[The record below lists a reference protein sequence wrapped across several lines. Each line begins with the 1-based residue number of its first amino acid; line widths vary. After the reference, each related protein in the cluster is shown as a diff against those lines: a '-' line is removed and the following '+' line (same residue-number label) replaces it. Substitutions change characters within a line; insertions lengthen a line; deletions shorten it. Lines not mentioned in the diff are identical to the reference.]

1 MKKSPAQQLL
11 EKLVLQQEQQSNT
24 SNAPLILFQYSSHV
38 SLREAAA
45 TRSNKNKSNN
55 NATASNSRSR
65 VQQQQ
70 QHQAAKQQA
79 EADLYRRAQL
89 RTPAENARRSLWGG
103 PLWVEYL
110 TTQLLMIDKSSRA
123 TTKLIWIST
132 TTRPQPAWLFAEQAT
147 SKNAITVVTFKP
159 HQSPQSIFCLDDKDE
174 EKEESN
180 SAYIHP
186 LVTLLTQIRDVQS
199 SQAQSSPHCIPIVL
213 ESATPLVQLYGF
225 VAVHHFIQQLMAIP
239 HTLIL
244 LPVLSESLTAHQHQQ
259 LEDLAHTALW
269 LSNHT
274 GQVDL
279 HVLRRGIREQ
289 DSTVREIWEF
299 ALQQSSSVSSNNNNS
314 SISIVPFRL
323 VVGESEGDNDDDEG
337 DDAPGQVNLLEA
349 MNPALNP
356 DARPAS
362 QQQQQPSVDSD
373 ATGEITKRTNK
384 ITLKLENDD
393 GDDKPQRS
401 AATTVAPPSAPA
413 ANAPR
418 IFMQDD
424 DPEFED
430 YDEEDPDDDLDI

>member
-11 EKLVLQQEQQSNT
+11 EKLVIQQEQQSNT
-24 SNAPLILFQYSSHV
+24 TTNAPLILFQYSSHV

-45 TRSNKNKSNN
+45 TRSNKNS
-55 NATASNSRSR
+55 TASNSRSR

-103 PLWVEYL
+103 PLWLEYL
-110 TTQLLMIDKSSRA
+110 TKQLLMVDKSSQ
-123 TTKLIWIST
+123 TTSPKLIWIST
-132 TTRPQPAWLFAEQAT
+132 TTRPQPAWLLAQQAIH
-147 SKNAITVVTFKP
+147 KNAIQVVTWAP
-159 HQSPQSIFCLDDKDE
+159 QESPQSIFCLDDQDE
-174 EKEESN
+174 EKRESN
-180 SAYIHP
+180 AAYIHP
-186 LVTLLTQIRDVQS
+186 LVTLLTQIREIQS
-199 SQAQSSPHCIPIVL
+199 SQSQLRCIPIVL
-213 ESATPLVQLYGF
+213 ESVTPWVQLYGF
-225 VAVHHFIQQLMAIP
+225 VAVRHFVQQLMTIP

-244 LPVLSESLTAHQHQQ
+244 LSVLSETLTAHQHQQ
-259 LEDLAHTALW
+259 WEDLAHTALW

-289 DSTVREIWEF
+289 DSTVREVWEF
-299 ALQQSSSVSSNNNNS
+299 ALQASPSNNSNNNNS
-314 SISIVPFRL
+314 ITPFRL
-323 VVGESEGDNDDDEG
+323 VVGESEGDEDDEG
-337 DDAPGQVNLLEA
+337 DDAPEQVNLLEA

-356 DARPAS
+356 DARPTT
-362 QQQQQPSVDSD
+362 QQQQPSVDPD

-393 GDDKPQRS
+393 DDQPRRS
-401 AATTVAPPSAPA
+401 AATTVAPPSASA
-413 ANAPR
+413 ANPPR